1 MSLRLNL
8 SVSYADGSAVAVTTA
23 AADLIAFEET
33 YDRSVATLDDD
44 WRFTDIAYL
53 AWHALK
59 RTGKT
64 DKEFLAWSEDVDM
77 VRFGDEQVNV
87 VPLESTQPTG

>member
-23 AADLIAFEET
+23 AADLIAFEDA
-33 YDRSVATLDDD
+33 YDRSISRIDED

-64 DKEFLAWSEDVDM
+64 DKDFMPWSEDVDM
-77 VRFGDEQVNV
+77 VWFGDEQEDV